1 MLTVAVILSS
11 HPAYVHTH
19 VEEVKVKT
27 QVLERTQSKL
37 HSALEDNKDL
47 AAEFEMD
54 RQDYLDT
61 IRKQQMTIKLQE
73 QLLETV
79 VPCLRR
85 DCNYY
90 NLDKVKAE
98 CVWDKEQ
105 SYWILPRLTVSKSV
119 LSPVTSGSSLLERS
133 ASNSKMPKQNS
144 SGDMQM
150 RDARATIYDPPS
162 DDRYL
167 AHLQK
172 SEESHYFKPRRVL
185 ELLSH
190 KKETPHEHTGWE
202 SGPPLPQNVATA
214 ASVHGVDTLVI
225 GDVHYSRRPGKL
237 QSLPSNPL
245 LPQNIATPPESNILD
260 KVERKISNRK
270 RYSLEPLSDKP
281 GKP

>member
-1 MLTVAVILSS
+1 MLSLYY
-11 HPAYVHTH
+11 AYICTHTQTH
-19 VEEVKVKT
+19 TEEVKVKT
-27 QVLERTQSKL
+27 QQLERTQSKL
-37 HSALEDNKDL
+37 HSALEDTKDL

-73 QLLETV
+73 QLLETI

-105 SYWILPRLTVSKSV
+105 AYWILPRLTVSKSV

-133 ASNSKMPKQNS
+133 APNSKLPKQNS
-144 SGDMQM
+144 SVDMQM
-150 RDARATIYDPPS
+150 KDVRATVYDPPS

-167 AHLQK
+167 VHLQK
-172 SEESHYFKPRRVL
+172 TEESDYFKPRRAL
-185 ELLSH
+185 ELMSH
-190 KKETPHEHTGWE
+190 KKETPHEHMGWE
-202 SGPPLPQNVATA
+202 SGPPLPQNMATA
-214 ASVHGVDTLVI
+214 ASVHGVDVI

-245 LPQNIATPPESNILD
+245 LPQNIAALPESNILD